1 VSELAG
7 RRKRPWWAGTGSIA
21 GTVGVLMGAMSPLL
35 VNAAGSEPSRHPTA
49 RVLAIIFSVPV
60 VVLLIVNV
68 VGLYRHPEWRLAV
81 DAGGKWDKAA
91 VPAAVITAVVATAL
105 WLVTRSGWP
114 FLIFAVVG
122 IVLLQIGQPSKHR
135 IQ

>member
-1 VSELAG
+1 MVA
-7 RRKRPWWAGTGSIA
+7 I
-21 GTVGVLMGAMSPLL
+21 SPLL

-49 RVLAIIFSVPV
+49 RVLAIIFSVLAV
-60 VVLLIVNV
+60 ILLIVNV
-68 VGLYRHPEWRLAV
+68 VGLYRHPQWRLAV
-81 DAGGKWDKAA
+81 DAAGIRWDKAA
-91 VPAAVITAVVATAL
+91 APAAVITAVVATAL
-105 WLVTRSGWP
+105 WLVTRSNWP

>member
-1 VSELAG
+1 MSELAG

-21 GTVGVLMGAMSPLL
+21 GTVGVLMVAMSPLL

-49 RVLAIIFSVPV
+49 RVLAIIFSVLA